1 MVKHYLNH
9 VENAIKNYWDSPAFT
24 NYGKNT
30 FTFGQIAENIEMLHI
45 LLQEAGVVKG
55 DKIVLCAKN
64 SAEWAASFIAIGTY
78 DAVMVP
84 LLNDFLPESIQNL
97 TNHSDATAIFTEP
110 EIWNKMD
117 ATKMPKVN
125 IAINIQDFTPIY
137 TKDSEV
143 DAEAFHGKC
152 ERIYTERFPDGVKP
166 EHISYPTGNLDELE
180 LINYTSG
187 TTSDPKGVMLSA
199 RAISSNVEFA
209 MKHMPNQPGWHIL
222 SMLPLGHM
230 YGMAFEF
237 LYPFAS
243 GCHIFFLGKT
253 PTPSVLIKAL
263 SEVKPYM
270 LVTVPLVVEK
280 IFKGKVMPTLNKPL
294 MKVLTAIPGVNN
306 IIYGSVRKKLLTT
319 FGGNLDRGSLIVGGA
334 AINEKVEKLMKKMK
348 FPYTVG
354 YGMTEC
360 APLICYRNWKTFAM
374 RSCGQVVERMEVRI
388 DSENPAKVVGEI
400 QMKGE
405 NVMMGYYKNPEATK
419 ATFTEDG
426 WLKSGDLGVIDAD
439 GNVFIK
445 GRSKNMI
452 LSASGQNVYPE
463 EIEDKFNSLP
473 LVMESIV
480 ISRGNK
486 IVALVVPDMDAFKR
500 LEGNTK
506 SVNEIMDEYLKQVNT
521 ELPAYSKVNLLELR
535 DEPFEKT
542 PKRSIKRFL
551 YS

>member
-1 MVKHYLNH
+1 
-9 VENAIKNYWDSPAFT
+9 
-24 NYGKNT
+24 
-30 FTFGQIAENIEMLHI
+30 
-45 LLQEAGVVKG
+45 
-55 DKIVLCAKN
+55 
-64 SAEWAASFIAIGTY
+64 
-78 DAVMVP
+78 
-84 LLNDFLPESIQNL
+84 
-97 TNHSDATAIFTEP
+97 
-110 EIWNKMD
+110 
-117 ATKMPKVN
+117 
-125 IAINIQDFTPIY
+125 
-137 TKDSEV
+137 
-143 DAEAFHGKC
+143 
-152 ERIYTERFPDGVKP
+152 
-166 EHISYPTGNLDELE
+166 
-180 LINYTSG
+180 
-187 TTSDPKGVMLSA
+187 
-199 RAISSNVEFA
+199 
-209 MKHMPNQPGWHIL
+209 
-222 SMLPLGHM
+222 
-230 YGMAFEF
+230 
-237 LYPFAS
+237 
-243 GCHIFFLGKT
+243 
-253 PTPSVLIKAL
+253 
-263 SEVKPYM
+263 
-270 LVTVPLVVEK
+270 
-280 IFKGKVMPTLNKPL
+280 
-294 MKVLTAIPGVNN
+294 
-306 IIYGSVRKKLLTT
+306 
-319 FGGNLDRGSLIVGGA
+319 
-334 AINEKVEKLMKKMK
+334 
-348 FPYTVG
+348 
-354 YGMTEC
+354 
-360 APLICYRNWKTFAM
+360 
-374 RSCGQVVERMEVRI
+374 MEVRI

>member
-1 MVKHYLNH
+1 MIKHYLNH
-9 VENAIKNYWDSPAFT
+9 VENAFKSYWDSPAIT

-30 FTFGQIAENIEMLHI
+30 FTFGQVATNIEKLHI
-45 LLQEAGVVKG
+45 LLEEAGVRKG

-64 SAEWAASFIAIGTY
+64 SAEWAASFIAIATFDG
-78 DAVMVP
+78 VMVP

-110 EIWNKMD
+110 EIWEKMN
-117 ATKMPKVN
+117 AKEMPNIN
-125 IAINIQDFTPIY
+125 IAINILDFTPIY
-137 TKDSEV
+137 TKDSKV
-143 DAEAFHGKC
+143 DAAAFHEKC
-152 ERIYTERFPDGVKP
+152 EEIFTKRFPEGVKP

-199 RAISSNVEFA
+199 RSISSNVDFA
-209 MKHMPNQPGWHIL
+209 IKHMPNQPGWHIL

-237 LYPFAS
+237 LYPLAT

-263 SEVKPYM
+263 AEVKPYM

-294 MKVLTAIPGVNN
+294 MKVLTAIPGINK
-306 IIYGSVRKKLLTT
+306 IIYNKVRTKLLTT
-319 FGGNLDRGSLIVGGA
+319 FGGNLERGSLIVGGA
-334 AINEKVEKLMKKMK
+334 AINEKVEKLMKKMH

-360 APLICYRNWKTFAM
+360 GPLICYRNWKTFAM
-374 RSCGQVVERMEVRI
+374 RSCGQKVERVEVRI
-388 DSENPAKVVGEI
+388 DSENPRSVVGEI
-400 QMKGE
+400 QIKGD

-426 WLKSGDLGVIDAD
+426 WLKSGDLGIVDAD

-452 LSASGQNVYPE
+452 LSASGQNVFPE

-473 LVMESIV
+473 LVAESIV

-486 IVALVVPDMDAFKR
+486 IVALVVPDMDAFKK
-500 LEGNTK
+500 LEGNTQ
-506 SVNEIMDEYLKQVNT
+506 SVEEILNEYLKQVNA
-521 ELPAYSKVNLLELR
+521 ELPAYSKVNLVER
-535 DEPFEKT
+535 HDEPFEKT

>member
-1 MVKHYLNH
+1 L
-9 VENAIKNYWDSPAFT
+9 
-24 NYGKNT
+24 
-30 FTFGQIAENIEMLHI
+30 
-45 LLQEAGVVKG
+45 
-55 DKIVLCAKN
+55 
-64 SAEWAASFIAIGTY
+64 
-78 DAVMVP
+78 
-84 LLNDFLPESIQNL
+84 
-97 TNHSDATAIFTEP
+97 
-110 EIWNKMD
+110 
-117 ATKMPKVN
+117 
-125 IAINIQDFTPIY
+125 
-137 TKDSEV
+137 
-143 DAEAFHGKC
+143 
-152 ERIYTERFPDGVKP
+152 
-166 EHISYPTGNLDELE
+166 
-180 LINYTSG
+180 
-187 TTSDPKGVMLSA
+187 
-199 RAISSNVEFA
+199 
-209 MKHMPNQPGWHIL
+209 
-222 SMLPLGHM
+222 
-230 YGMAFEF
+230 
-237 LYPFAS
+237 AS

-280 IFKGKVMPTLNKPL
+280 IFKGKVMPTLNKPI
-294 MKVLTAIPGVNN
+294 MKILTAIPGINK
-306 IIYGSVRKKLLTT
+306 IIYNKVRTKLLTT
-319 FGGNLDRGSLIVGGA
+319 FGGNLERGSLIVGGA
-334 AINEKVEKLMKKMK
+334 AINEKVEKLMKKMN

-360 APLICYRNWKTFAM
+360 GPLICYRNWKTFAM
-374 RSCGQVVERMEVRI
+374 RSCGQKVERVDVRI
-388 DSENPAKVVGEI
+388 DSENPMNVVGEI
-400 QMKGE
+400 QIKGD

-426 WLKSGDLGVIDAD
+426 WLKSGDLGVVDND

-486 IVALVVPDMDAFKR
+486 IVAIVVPDMDAYKK

-506 SVNEIMDEYLKQVNT
+506 SVEEILNEYLKQVNS
-521 ELPAYSKVNLLELR
+521 ELPAYSKVGLVER
-535 DEPFEKT
+535 HDEPFEKT

>member
-1 MVKHYLNH
+1 MIKHYLNH
-9 VENAIKNYWDSPAFT
+9 VENSIKNYWSFPAFT

-30 FTFGQIAENIEMLHI
+30 FTFGQVAENIEKLHI

-84 LLNDFLPESIQNL
+84 LLNDFLPESIQSL

-117 ATKMPKVN
+117 ADKMPKVN
-125 IAINIQDFTPIY
+125 IAINILDFTPIY
-137 TKDSEV
+137 TKGCEV
-143 DAEAFHGKC
+143 DAVAFHDKC
-152 ERIYTERFPDGVKP
+152 EKIFNERFPVGVKP

-187 TTSDPKGVMLSA
+187 TTSAPKGVMLSA

-253 PTPSVLIKAL
+253 PTPSILIKAL
-263 SEVKPYM
+263 AEVKPYM

-280 IFKGKVMPTLNKPL
+280 IFKGKVIPMLNKPH
-294 MKVLTAIPGVNN
+294 MKVLTSIPGINKF
-306 IIYGSVRKKLLTT
+306 IYKTIRKKLLST
-319 FGGNLDRGSLIVGGA
+319 FGGNLESGSLIVGGA
-334 AINEKVEKLMKKMK
+334 AINEKVEMLMKKMN

-360 APLICYRNWKTFAM
+360 APLICYRNWKTFVM
-374 RSCGQVVERMEVRI
+374 RSCGQKVERVEVRI
-388 DSENPAKVVGEI
+388 DSEDPRNVVGEI
-400 QMKGE
+400 QIKGD
-405 NVMMGYYKNPEATK
+405 NVMMGYYKNSEATK
-419 ATFTEDG
+419 QTFTEDG

-480 ISRGNK
+480 ISRGNR

-506 SVNEIMDEYLKQVNT
+506 SINEIMNDYLKQVNV
-521 ELPAYSKVNLLELR
+521 ELPMYSKVSIVELH

>member
-1 MVKHYLNH
+1 MIKHYLTH
-9 VENAIKNYWDSPAFT
+9 VENAIKNHWNSPAIT

-30 FTFGQIAENIEMLHI
+30 FTFGQVAENIEKLHI
-45 LLQEAGVVKG
+45 LLEEAGVKKN

-64 SAEWAASFIAIGTY
+64 SAEWAASFIAIGSY
-78 DAVMVP
+78 GAVMVP
-84 LLNDFLPESIQNL
+84 LLNDFLPESVQNL

-110 EIWNKMD
+110 EIWNKMN
-117 ATKMPKVN
+117 AEKMPNIN
-125 IAINIQDFTPIY
+125 IAINILDFTPIY
-137 TKDSEV
+137 TKGGKV
-143 DAEAFHGKC
+143 DATTFNEKC
-152 ERIYTERFPDGVKP
+152 DAIFAERFPKGVKP
-166 EHISYPTGNLDELE
+166 EHVEYHTGNFDDLA

-237 LYPFAS
+237 LYPMAS

-280 IFKGKVMPTLNKPL
+280 IFKGKVMPTLEKPL
-294 MKVLTAIPGVNN
+294 MKVLTAIPGINK
-306 IIYGSVRKKLLTT
+306 IIYGKVRAKLLTT
-319 FGGNLDRGSLIVGGA
+319 FGGNLERGSLIVGGA
-334 AINEKVEKLMKKMK
+334 AINEKVEKLMKKMN

-374 RSCGQVVERMEVRI
+374 RSCGQTVERMEVRI
-388 DSENPAKVVGEI
+388 DSENPRTVVGEI
-400 QMKGE
+400 QMKGD

-426 WLKSGDLGVIDAD
+426 WLKSGDLGVMDAD

-452 LSASGQNVYPE
+452 LSASGQNVFPE

-486 IVALVVPDMDAFKR
+486 IVALVVPDMDVYKR

-506 SVNEIMDEYLKQVNT
+506 SVEEILDEYLKQVNA
-521 ELPAYSKVNLLELR
+521 ELPAYSKVNLVER
-535 DEPFEKT
+535 HDEPFEKT

>member
-1 MVKHYLNH
+1 MIKHYLNH
-9 VENAIKNYWDSPAFT
+9 VENAIKKNWTSPAFT

-30 FTFGQIAENIEMLHI
+30 LTFGQVAENIEMLHI
-45 LLQEAGVVKG
+45 LLQEAGVKKN
-55 DKIVLCAKN
+55 DKIVLCGKN

-84 LLNDFLPESIQNL
+84 LLNDFTIESVQNL

-110 EIWNKMD
+110 EIWNKLD
-117 ATKMPKVN
+117 PTQMPKIN

-137 TKDSEV
+137 TKGHKV
-143 DAEAFHGKC
+143 DAKAFHDKC
-152 ERIYTERFPDGVKP
+152 EAIFNERFPEGVKP
-166 EHISYPTGNLDELE
+166 EHISYPTGSLDELE

-237 LYPFAS
+237 LYPFAT

-263 SEVKPYM
+263 AEVKPYM

-280 IFKGKVMPTLNKPL
+280 IFKGKVMPTLNKPH
-294 MKVLTAIPGVNN
+294 MKLLTSIPGVNK
-306 IIYGSVRKKLLTT
+306 IIYNTVRKKLLTT
-319 FGGNLDRGSLIVGGA
+319 FGGNLERGSLIVGGA
-334 AINEKVEKLMKKMK
+334 AINEKVEKLMKKMN

-374 RSCGQVVERMEVRI
+374 RSCGQTVERMEVRI
-388 DSENPAKVVGEI
+388 DSENPRSVVGEI
-400 QMKGE
+400 QMKGQ

-419 ATFTEDG
+419 ATFTADG

-473 LVMESIV
+473 IVMESIV

-506 SVNEIMDEYLKQVNT
+506 SVDDIMNEYLKQVNA
-521 ELPAYSKVNLLELR
+521 ELPAYSKVNLVELR